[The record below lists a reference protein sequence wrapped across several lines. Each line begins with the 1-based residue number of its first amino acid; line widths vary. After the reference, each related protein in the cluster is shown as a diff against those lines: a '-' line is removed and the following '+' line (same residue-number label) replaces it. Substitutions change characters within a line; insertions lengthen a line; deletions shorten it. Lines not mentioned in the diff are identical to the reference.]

1 MSEAVQPQETAQ
13 PSPAATK
20 EQAPGGDGP
29 SRRRIAP
36 FVVLAVA
43 AVIAGLF
50 WVLAV
55 SDSGTTDDAGLV
67 DSPLIGRPAPALR
80 GTTVD
85 GEPFD
90 LARRKGSWVVL
101 NFFQS
106 DCVPCKAEHPELVT
120 FVQQQRTFDD
130 GAEFYTIAQDIDSDD
145 DIRAFF
151 AERGGSWP
159 ALRDEDGSVY
169 VSFGV
174 SQVPETFVIDPDG
187 VVRVRWAGPV
197 DAITLSQLVQQ
208 QRDLYGA
215 A

>member
-187 VVRVRWAGPV
+187 VVRVRWAGEI
-197 DAITLSQLVQQ
+197 DANTLSLLVQQ
-208 QRDLYGA
+208 QRATYGG
-215 A
+215 